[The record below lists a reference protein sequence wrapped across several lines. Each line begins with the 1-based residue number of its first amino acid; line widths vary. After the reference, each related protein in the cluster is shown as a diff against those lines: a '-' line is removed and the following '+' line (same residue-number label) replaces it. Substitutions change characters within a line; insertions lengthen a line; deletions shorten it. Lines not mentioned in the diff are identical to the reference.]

1 MIAIHGY
8 YNGTV
13 CIPLEK
19 EQLFTNQKVIITA
32 LDEKME
38 PKVRKLG
45 TLEGKASVSFRKD
58 WSINDEEL
66 IGE

>member
-19 EQLFTNQKVIITA
+19 EPLFTNQKVIITA

-38 PKVRKLG
+38 PKIRKLG
-45 TLEGKASVSFRKD
+45 TLEGKASVSFKKD
-58 WSINDEEL
+58 WSMDDEEL